1 MVQKRMGD
9 FLLIVVFML
18 LMQSCSER
26 KTLQERICEIKRMGD
41 TDPVLALAMLD
52 SLAPDIRRQSEA
64 VVNQYDLAKLRVQDK
79 AYIVA
84 TSDIIARRLLAYY
97 EKKGNDAE
105 QQEAYYYA
113 GSVYRDLQDTPH
125 ALECFLRSAEI
136 AEGNYKTD
144 SLMLRNT
151 YSNLQCL
158 FYDVLD
164 YKNAYLYAMK
174 EYRISQEIGKTELTC
189 LRHVSMTYAALDSL
203 EQAKK
208 MREYTLDTIMA
219 NSQWQNNSE
228 ILISLLIEFSFYKD
242 KERASNCFEMLER
255 LNVSDDNNAKCIA
268 YGEYYELIGKKDSA
282 VMAYS
287 RTLQNRTGLLN
298 MYNAA
303 KALFFLYY
311 KEGDIAKT
319 NEYAKQ
325 YILVSDSIDLG
336 KRQELAAT
344 VNNEFQYHRNR
355 REEERIIS
363 EKEVMRQLLHVAV
376 GAIVLIILLFFSF
389 VTYRKNRHLKE
400 LLLVSDK
407 LNQQVKDKKKL
418 QAEIHVKEEELA
430 CTKELLRQSELEL
443 NTLARQLDNVN
454 QELEKTDEELK
465 EKERLLSQKIAQNQ
479 TFINLLHQSE
489 LEGVAEDVIY
499 AIRKSAE
506 GRKHMTPADW
516 KHLYKAVDELY
527 PAFQSQLLKE
537 LGALTE
543 QQMQVCYLMRIGLT
557 KTQIQNMTNLSRVT
571 IWRWVKKFGWIQT
584 ADPPK

>member
-1 MVQKRMGD
+1 MIQKYVCN
-9 FLLIVVFML
+9 FLLMVVLTM
-18 LMQSCSER
+18 LMQSCGKGTNLS
-26 KTLQERICEIKRMGD
+26 ERICEIKQIGD

-52 SLAPDIRRQSEA
+52 SLAPAVRNQSEK
-64 VVNQYDLAKLRVQDK
+64 VTNQYDLAKLRVQDK
-79 AYIVA
+79 AYIIA

-97 EKKGNDAE
+97 EKEGNDAE

-113 GSVYRDLQDTPH
+113 GSVYRDLQDTPR
-125 ALECFLRSAEI
+125 ALEWFLRSAEL
-136 AEGNYKTD
+136 AEGNNKTD

-151 YSNLQCL
+151 YSNLHCL
-158 FYDVLD
+158 FYEVFD
-164 YKNAYLYAMK
+164 YKNAYQYAMK
-174 EYRISQEIGKTELTC
+174 EYRISQEIGETELTC
-189 LRHVSMTYAALDSL
+189 LMHVGMTYAVMDSL
-203 EQAKK
+203 EQAKR
-208 MREYTLDTIMA
+208 MREFTFDTIMA
-219 NSQWQNNSE
+219 TQKWQNRAG
-228 ILISLLIEFSFYKD
+228 SLCFLLTEFAFFKD
-242 KERASNCFEMLER
+242 KERASKCFEMVER
-255 LNVSDDNNAKCIA
+255 LNISDDDNDKCYA
-268 YGEYYELIGKKDSA
+268 YGEYYELMGKKDSA
-282 VMAYS
+282 VIAYN
-287 RTLQNRTGLLN
+287 RILQNKTGLMH

-303 KALFFLYY
+303 KSLFFLYQ
-311 KEGDIAKT
+311 KEGDIANA

-506 GRKHMTPADW
+506 GRKHMTPAEW
-516 KHLYKAVDELY
+516 KQLYKAVDELY

-537 LGALTE
+537 LGAFTE

>member
-1 MVQKRMGD
+1 MIQKRVGG
-9 FLLIVVFML
+9 FLLMMVFML
-18 LMQSCSER
+18 MMPSCSER
-26 KTLQERICEIKRMGD
+26 KTLPERISEIRRMGD

-52 SLAPDIRRQSEA
+52 SLDPVVRNQSEA
-64 VVNQYDLAKLRVQDK
+64 VVNQYDLVRLRVQDK
-79 AYIVA
+79 AYMVA

-97 EKKGNDAE
+97 EKEGDDAE
-105 QQEAYYYA
+105 RQEAYYYA
-113 GSVYRDLQDTPH
+113 GSVYRDLQDTPR
-125 ALECFLRSAEI
+125 ALEWFLKSAEL
-136 AEGNYKTD
+136 AEGNDKTD

-151 YSNLQCL
+151 YSNLHCL
-158 FYDVLD
+158 FYEVQD
-164 YKNAYLYAMK
+164 YKNAYQYAMK
-174 EYRISQEIGKTELTC
+174 EYRISKEIGKTELTC
-189 LRHVSMTYAALDSL
+189 LMHVGMTYAAMDSL
-203 EQAKK
+203 EQARR
-208 MREYTLDTIMA
+208 MREYTLDTIMV
-219 NSQWQNNSE
+219 NPQWQNNVE
-228 ILISLLIEFSFYKD
+228 TLCLLLMDFAFYKD
-242 KERASNCFEMLER
+242 KERATKCFEMVER
-255 LNVSDDNNAKCIA
+255 LNVSDGDNDKCYA
-268 YGEYYELIGKKDSA
+268 YGKYYNLIGKKDSA
-282 VMAYS
+282 VIAYN
-287 RTLQNRTGLLN
+287 RILQNKAGMFDL
-298 MYNAA
+298 YNTV
-303 KALFFLYY
+303 KSLFFLYY
-311 KEGDIAKT
+311 KEGDIA
-319 NEYAKQ
+319 NAVEYAKQ

-344 VNNEFQYHRNR
+344 VNNEFQYHRDK

-376 GAIVLIILLFFSF
+376 GAIVLIILLFFSI

-430 CTKELLRQSELEL
+430 CTKELLRQSEIEL

-506 GRKHMTPADW
+506 GRKRMTPADW
-516 KHLYKAVDELY
+516 KQLYKAVDELY

-537 LGALTE
+537 LGAFTE

-584 ADPPK
+584 TDLPE